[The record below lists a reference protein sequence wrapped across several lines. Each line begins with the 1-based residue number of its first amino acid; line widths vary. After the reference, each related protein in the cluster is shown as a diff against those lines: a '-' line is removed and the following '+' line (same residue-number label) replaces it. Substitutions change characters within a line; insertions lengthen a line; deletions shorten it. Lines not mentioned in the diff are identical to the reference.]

1 MHSDSASGFANTQTT
16 SEKYATDVSIRRY
29 AERPPSTIHL
39 QNLVKFKD
47 ITPIPEN
54 ALLENAAEVI
64 PEVTIR
70 LARRLRAMQ
79 DLPFLVVLNPKIAS
93 LYGIYYNSFR
103 VMSSIK
109 QPKSLEEND
118 KFVEVLGS
126 LVELHSETV
135 PLMAQGYEQAIRRNL
150 LDSKMVDQLINEHIV
165 ARIGTRLL
173 AEHHIALTR
182 PIGPNFVGCIQ
193 KDLCPAEKISHCA
206 KVVAEL
212 CSIEYGVSPFVKFDL
227 GTQVKLAYPPNHLEY
242 MVMEVLKNAFRALCE
257 SNHADIPVLVT
268 VIQSGQGVIIRVRDR
283 GGGAAPSIEQHLF
296 KFAYS
301 TVEQENSEQ
310 VDPTLSPLAG
320 LGFGLPLSKAYAEYF
335 GGRLQLQ
342 TYDGLG
348 TDVYLTLKSPM
359 ISGYTRDVK

>member
-1 MHSDSASGFANTQTT
+1 MHSKPVDDVIKPQNL
-16 SEKYATDVSIRRY
+16 SEKYETDIMIRRH
-29 AERPPSTIHL
+29 AENTPRTIHL

-47 ITPIPEN
+47 VSPIPEN

-64 PEVTIR
+64 QEVTVR
-70 LARRLRAMQ
+70 LGRRLRALQ
-79 DLPFLVVLNPKIAS
+79 DLPFLVVLNPKIAR

-103 VMSSIK
+103 VMSSFK
-109 QPKSLEEND
+109 PPKSIKEN
-118 KFVEVLGS
+118 KEFVDVLHS
-126 LVELHSETV
+126 LVSVHSDTV
-135 PLMAQGYEQAIRRNL
+135 PLMAYGYQQAIQRNL
-150 LDSKMVDQLINEHIV
+150 LNPKEVNSLINEHIN

-173 AEHHIALTR
+173 AEHHIALTN

-193 KDLCPAEKISHCA
+193 KDLCPADKILECA
-206 KVVAEL
+206 RVAAEL
-212 CSIEYGVSPFVKFDL
+212 CSIEYGATPTVKFDM
-227 GTQVKLAYPPNHLEY
+227 GTQVKLAYSPNHLEY

-296 KFAYS
+296 QFAYS
-301 TVEQENSEQ
+301 TVEQDSNDQ
-310 VDPTLSPLAG
+310 NDPSLNPLAG

-335 GGRLQLQ
+335 GGKLQLQ

-359 ISGYTRDVK
+359 LTGYSRDVE